1 MGRIGNHL
9 LTQGNEM
16 KTQSKKFR
24 HAAIVVIS
32 WTAITTAWLMQHTAT
47 L

>member
-1 MGRIGNHL
+1 
-9 LTQGNEM
+9 M

-24 HAAIVVIS
+24 HVAVVVIS
-32 WTAITTAWLMQHTAT
+32 WTAITTAWLIQHTGAT